1 MAARLDRRGRVTTET
16 VYGHAVFDEAGGKTR
31 VPIALHFD
39 TADACAV
46 KVTFTNQIDGDTTA
60 VVWVFARSL
69 LRNALNGHHAGSGD
83 IRLWLNENGTAV
95 RMAISSP
102 EGNGLCTLPAALVR
116 LFVKRIYRMVP
127 PGAETFD
134 VEAVIAG
141 CLSGRRRGW

>member
-1 MAARLDRRGRVTTET
+1 MAARLDRSRRVTAET
-16 VYGHAVFDEAGGKTR
+16 VHGNAALEEPGMTFRA
-31 VPIALHFD
+31 PISLHFD

-46 KVTFTNQIDGDTTA
+46 KLTFTQTDAGTQP
-60 VVWVFARSL
+60 VSWVFARSL
-69 LRNALNGHHAGSGD
+69 LRNALNGHHAGLGD
-83 IRLWLNENGTAV
+83 IRLWLGEDGTRV
-95 RMAISSP
+95 YVAISSP
-102 EGNGLCTLPAALVR
+102 EGRTLCSLPAALVR